1 MGTMTKQ
8 EVEDVLSDRLPN
20 CAVSCWI
27 NQDGTLTVSVTGP
40 ASEQFTVI
48 NIDRL
53 QYHGEEGI
61 NKLAR
66 EIMEEMVLSRKTP
79 LL

>member
-1 MGTMTKQ
+1 MDTMTKQ
-8 EVEDVLSDRLPN
+8 EIDAVLSDRLPN
-20 CAVSCWI
+20 CTISCMI
-27 NQDGTLTVSVTGP
+27 NPDGTLAVTVTGP
-40 ASEQFTVI
+40 ASEQFTII

-66 EIMEEMVLSRKTP
+66 EIMEEMVLSRHAP